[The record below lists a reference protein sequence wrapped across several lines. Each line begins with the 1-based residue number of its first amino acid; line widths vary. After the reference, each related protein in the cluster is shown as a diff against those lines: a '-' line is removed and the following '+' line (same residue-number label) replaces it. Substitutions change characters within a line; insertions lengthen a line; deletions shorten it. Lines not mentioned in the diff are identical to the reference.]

1 MRPEQYIQA
10 ARAYLVASA
19 KSRETVRA
27 SGVPAPFVTISR
39 EAGAGAHSLGTRLV
53 DLLNVDRP
61 PVPWTL
67 FDDNLVQ
74 QVLRDHDLPSQIEKY
89 LGEQSVEDVREFI
102 EVSLGLHPHTD
113 ALVGKVN
120 ATIITLARMGHVV
133 IVGRGAHLLTRPLK
147 GGLHLR
153 LFAELDTRRDRLARK
168 EGIDE
173 RAALDQIS
181 ALDAGRRAYVK
192 RHFNA
197 DVTSAA
203 DYDLLINTTRQPL
216 DDVAH
221 MLAAR
226 LRPAPAQAGI
236 R

>member
-19 KSRETVRA
+19 KSHA
-27 SGVPAPFVTISR
+27 SARPSDGPVPFVTISR
-39 EAGAGAHSLGTRLV
+39 EAGAGAHSLGSRLV
-53 DLLNVDRP
+53 DLMNVDKP
-61 PVPWTL
+61 AVPWTL

-74 QVLRDHDLPSQIEKY
+74 HVLRDHDLPAQLEKY
-89 LGEQSVEDVREFI
+89 LGEESIEEVREFI

-120 ATIITLARMGHVV
+120 ATIIALARMGHVV
-133 IVGRGAHLLTRPLK
+133 IVGRGAHVLTRPLK

-153 LFAELDTRRDRLARK
+153 LIADLEVRRQRLAEK
-168 EGIDE
+168 QGLDE
-173 RAALDQIS
+173 RAAIEQIT

-197 DVTSAA
+197 DVTNAT
-203 DYDLLINTTRQPL
+203 DYDLTINTTRQTL
-216 DDVAH
+216 DDVAR

-226 LRPAPAQAGI
+226 LRPAAVQAGM